1 MVIILYMEFKDIKV
15 EKSQRKQTIYLYLK
29 SLGYS
34 ENYLKN
40 LRKEYGYIKKNGNI
54 CFMNEYISDGDIIS
68 VYTNPNPKTCI
79 ISCIIPLDIV
89 YEDEYIL
96 VVNKPSGLATMPT
109 KSHFTYNLSGGIIAY
124 MQQKDSGF
132 VLRIVNRLDKD
143 TAGLVLVAKNS
154 LIANYFNEN
163 DKIAK
168 TYYAV
173 CEGII
178 DKNLIIDKNIDT
190 LKNEYGYNIQKR
202 VISKNGK
209 KAITYVEP
217 IKTFKNKTLLK
228 ITLKHGRTHQIRVH
242 MASISHPLIGDELY
256 GQKSNEISHTTL
268 ACSEMTFIHPITNNT
283 INLKVNIPQDMITL
297 IGNKI

>member
-1 MVIILYMEFKDIKV
+1 MKFKDIKV
-15 EKSQRKQTIYLYLK
+15 ETSQRKQTIYLYLK

-40 LRKEYGYIKKNGNI
+40 LRKVYGYIKKNGNS
-54 CFMNEYISDGDIIS
+54 CFMNEYVNVGDVIS

-89 YEDEYIL
+89 YEDDYIL

-109 KSHFTYNLSGGIIAY
+109 KSHFSYNLSGGIMAY
-124 MQQKDSGF
+124 MQQKDSNF

-163 DKIAK
+163 DLISK

-178 DKNLIIDKNIDT
+178 DKKLIIDKNIDT

-202 VISKNGK
+202 VISRNGK
-209 KAITYVEP
+209 MAITYVEP
-217 IKTFKNKTLLK
+217 IRVFENRTLLK

-242 MASISHPLIGDELY
+242 LASISHPLVGDELY
-256 GQKSNEISHTTL
+256 GQKSQDITHTAL
-268 ACSEMTFIHPITNNT
+268 SCSEMTFTHPITNEV
-283 INLKVNIPQDMITL
+283 IDLKVNIPQDIIALT
-297 IGNKI
+297 GNKV

>member
-15 EKSQRKQTIYLYLK
+15 EKSQRRQTVYLYLK

-68 VYTNPNPKTCI
+68 VYTNPNPRTCI

-109 KSHFTYNLSGGIIAY
+109 KSHFTYNLSGGIMAY

-163 DKIAK
+163 TVMRKHCEFNERRQLEIA
-168 TYYAV
+168 
-173 CEGII
+173 
-178 DKNLIIDKNIDT
+178 
-190 LKNEYGYNIQKR
+190 
-202 VISKNGK
+202 
-209 KAITYVEP
+209 
-217 IKTFKNKTLLK
+217 
-228 ITLKHGRTHQIRVH
+228 
-242 MASISHPLIGDELY
+242 
-256 GQKSNEISHTTL
+256 
-268 ACSEMTFIHPITNNT
+268 
-283 INLKVNIPQDMITL
+283 
-297 IGNKI
+297 